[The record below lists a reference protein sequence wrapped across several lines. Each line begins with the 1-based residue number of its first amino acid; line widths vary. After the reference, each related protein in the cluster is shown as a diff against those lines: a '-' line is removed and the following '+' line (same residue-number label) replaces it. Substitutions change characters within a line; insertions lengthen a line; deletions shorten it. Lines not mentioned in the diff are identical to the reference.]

1 MEVFFYYD
9 SAGATCQF
17 RSVFDSYDNI
27 IGWEVLDPFQDY
39 HCPYVSEGYT
49 YAEASLDE
57 DGYLEGFSGPQ
68 GQEWDFYEY
77 EQMFSEY
84 DTAEEEYCDSLT
96 DGVDLYKYRWE
107 CWITGEFTDL
117 PDSDFCSDTYDLLL
131 AQYNCYDVSMIY
143 TPNFCESDKLTNPE
157 EPTADIFEQCYFDIN
172 Y

>member
-84 DTAEEEYCDSLT
+84 DTDRKS
-96 DGVDLYKYRWE
+96 V
-107 CWITGEFTDL
+107 
-117 PDSDFCSDTYDLLL
+117 
-131 AQYNCYDVSMIY
+131 V
-143 TPNFCESDKLTNPE
+143 
-157 EPTADIFEQCYFDIN
+157 
-172 Y
+172 